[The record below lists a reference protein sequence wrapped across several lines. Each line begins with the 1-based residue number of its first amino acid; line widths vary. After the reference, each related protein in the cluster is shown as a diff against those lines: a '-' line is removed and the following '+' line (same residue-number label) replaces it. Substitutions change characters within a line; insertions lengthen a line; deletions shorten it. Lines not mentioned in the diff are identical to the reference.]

1 MKERKVFQK
10 AVNRMPVLMRQL
22 LQAPLLSRDSLGDI
36 PGQGIYVFY
45 EKGKPLYVGRSRN
58 LRTRI
63 LNHGRR
69 SSSHF
74 QATFAFLIAMKKARL
89 SSIKR
94 PPGRPERKPTRRD
107 WEKHEPFSG
116 LFAAAKERVARMKVR
131 VMDVPDTVEQTLF
144 EVYAADRFGTL
155 GRYNLFET
163 H

>member
-1 MKERKVFQK
+1 
-10 AVNRMPVLMRQL
+10 MPVLMRQL

>member
-1 MKERKVFQK
+1 
-10 AVNRMPVLMRQL
+10 MPVLMRQL
-22 LQAPLLSRDSLGDI
+22 LQAPLLSRDNLGDI

-74 QATFAFLIAMKKARL
+74 QATFAFLIAMKKA
-89 SSIKR
+89 KR
-94 PPGRPERKPTRRD
+94 PGTKPRSAEPGKKPTRGD
-107 WEKHEPFSG
+107 WEKHKAFSR
-116 LFAAAKERVARMKVR
+116 LFAAAKERVAKMRVR
-131 VMDVPDTVEQTLF
+131 VIQVSDPIEQTLL
-144 EVYAADRFGTL
+144 EVYAADWLGTL